1 MVLKITVSRLRILLS
16 GALALFLAGIPLV
29 LAQSQT
35 NQDRLSITQL
45 QASHF
50 AALAMKCIRKEY
62 PNKLDHVN
70 NDAADVRSPRVM
82 HGTFYG
88 CFDWHSS
95 VHGHW
100 MLVHLLRLFPS
111 LPEAREIRG
120 ALDANL
126 SAENIRN
133 EVAYLKQANRAS
145 FERTYGWA
153 WLLKLAEELHDWN
166 DEEGKRWSRNLQPL
180 ADGFA
185 EKYLSF
191 LPKQNY
197 PIRTGVHPNTAFGL
211 AFALDYARA
220 VGNKKLEFL
229 IVERSRTYYAHDTNY
244 PASWEPGGEDFFS
257 PALIE
262 ADLMRRVMSKTEF
275 AAWFHRFLPGVSR
288 GQPRQLL
295 QPAIVTDRT
304 DPKLVHLDGLN
315 LSRAWCM
322 RSIANALRRNDPAR
336 RVLARSA
343 ASHANAGLTHVASGN
358 YEGEHWLASFAV
370 YLLTTPSP

>member
-1 MVLKITVSRLRILLS
+1 MQK
-16 GALALFLAGIPLV
+16 
-29 LAQSQT
+29 
-35 NQDRLSITQL
+35 SITLSLTFLLLASTCLAAASQPKSDQL
-45 QASHF
+45 SLTQDQASHF
-50 AALAMKCIRKEY
+50 ASLALKCVQKEY

-70 NDAADVRSPRVM
+70 NDAADVRSPRAM
-82 HGTFYG
+82 HGAFYG

-100 MLVHLLRLFPS
+100 MLVHLLRLFPA
-111 LPEAREIRG
+111 LPEAPKIRA
-120 ALDANL
+120 ALEANL
-126 SAENIRN
+126 SADNIRGEN
-133 EVAYLKQANRAS
+133 AYLLQQNRAS

-153 WLLKLAEELHDWN
+153 WLLKLAEELRDWN
-166 DEEGKRWSRNLQPL
+166 DEDGKRWSQNLQPL
-180 ADGFA
+180 AEGFA

-191 LPKQNY
+191 LPKQTY

-220 VGNKKLEFL
+220 VGNQKLAAL
-229 IVERSRTYYAHDTNY
+229 IVERSRTYFAHDVNY
-244 PASWEPGGEDFFS
+244 PAAWEPGGEDFFS
-257 PALIE
+257 PALME

-275 AAWFHRFLPGVSR
+275 AGWFRRFLPGTAR
-288 GQPRQLL
+288 GEPKALL

-322 RSIANALRRNDPAR
+322 RSIAVALPQNDPAR
-336 RVLARSA
+336 RILARSA
-343 ASHANAGLTHVASGN
+343 LAHAKVTLPHVASGN